1 MWFARLHAA
10 TQGARSRRIDAGAKT
25 DSHSSQPPPPLKRRG
40 LQQFS
45 EPEADQTQP
54 GPRNRSSGSVIRER
68 STSHLGM
75 RRQSP
80 AL

>member
-1 MWFARLHAA
+1 MT
-10 TQGARSRRIDAGAKT
+10 TQPAG
-25 DSHSSQPPPPLKRRG
+25 QPPPPLKGRG
-40 LQQFS
+40 LQQFN

-68 STSHLGM
+68 SSSHQGM